1 METSRRGFMGF
12 LGGVMGAIGLGVK
25 AEANPIAAKIPAVCG
40 SSIVNLRYDLSKIPV
55 WVDEETLMRESG
67 GAYGES
73 ILKEKK

>member
-12 LGGVMGAIGLGVK
+12 LGGVMGAIGLNGQPSLPPPPPEQRVVK
-25 AEANPIAAKIPAVCG
+25 I
-40 SSIVNLRYDLSKIPV
+40 NLNEIPV